1 MDLSHTV
8 RKILG
13 VLTLGLGISFGQ
25 KIVQMNGT
33 YDLDGDAQLEFIAL
47 ELDPNEDVYPT
58 TVRHKLAIWMVMA
71 PQN

>member
-25 KIVQMNGT
+25 KIVHMNGT
-33 YDLDGDAQLEFIAL
+33 YDLDGDGRRAEGARRDVLRQRQPPARAT
-47 ELDPNEDVYPT
+47 LDLRGPLPSG
-58 TVRHKLAIWMVMA
+58 RRR
-71 PQN
+71 

>member
-25 KIVQMNGT
+25 KIVHMNGT
-33 YDLDGDAQLEFIAL
+33 YDLDGDALLEFIAL
-47 ELDPNEDVYPT
+47 EFQIRMCFQPLLGIM
-58 TVRHKLAIWMVMA
+58 KLMQMA
-71 PQN
+71 TKL